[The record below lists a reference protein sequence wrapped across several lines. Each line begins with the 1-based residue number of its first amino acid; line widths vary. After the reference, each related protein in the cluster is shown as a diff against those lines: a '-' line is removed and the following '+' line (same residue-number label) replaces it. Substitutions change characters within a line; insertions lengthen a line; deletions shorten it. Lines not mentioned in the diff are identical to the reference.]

1 MPPTLEEDSLALL
14 DTTSVLKDYSN
25 RLPYLNSHMPV
36 SDPEALKR
44 IVAKISFVSSVMSV
58 RMQHLQ
64 NSYT

>member
-1 MPPTLEEDSLALL
+1 MPPALEEDALALL

-25 RLPYLNSHMPV
+25 RLRYLNSHMPV
-36 SDPEALKR
+36 SDLEALKR
-44 IVAKISFVSSVMSV
+44 IVTKISFVSFVVSV